1 MAAQLT
7 SRLLLQ
13 THHHRHLP
21 SISRFLCSVSPNPS
35 SSSSST
41 AKPSIPSL
49 QPSHDADLISNILIE
64 HHNPF
69 HAMESSLQ
77 LYGISLS
84 SSLLHQTL
92 IRLSHLSKIALSFFS
107 YSLSSHPSAIDVTS
121 FNIIVDILGKVR
133 QFDVVWQLILQMQTL
148 NLKPQNSTFLIFIRR
163 LIAANFTRQAIR
175 GFDDMPCFTET
186 EVCKDDFVYVID
198 TLCKYG
204 YVRVAMELFNKRKF
218 GFEVCVKVYA
228 VLIDGWCKVKR
239 VDIGERLLREMI
251 DKGIEPN
258 VVCYNILL
266 NGICRKSSLHPDDRF
281 ERTIRAADKVF
292 DEMRERGIE
301 PDVTSYS
308 IVLHVCSRAHKP
320 DLTLDR
326 LEGMK
331 AKGICPSVT
340 TYTSVVKCLSS
351 CGRVDDAERLLNE
364 MIESGVTPSAV
375 TYNCFFKELR
385 GRKDAEKA
393 LELYRR
399 MKKEGVCVA
408 SLHTY
413 NILVQMFVKLNNM
426 EVVEEIWN
434 DMKEAGAGPD
444 LDSYTVLIHGL
455 VEKEKWREA
464 CEYFVQMIEKGF
476 LPQKIT
482 FEMLYRG
489 LIQADK
495 LRTWRR
501 LKKKLD
507 EESIS
512 FGSEFEDYHLQP
524 YKR

>member
-1 MAAQLT
+1 MAASLT
-7 SRLLLQ
+7 SRLNLLR
-13 THHHRHLP
+13 THHLHLP
-21 SISRFLCSVSPNPS
+21 TISRYLCSFSLN
-35 SSSSST
+35 SSST
-41 AKPSIPSL
+41 STTTTKPSLPPL

-77 LYGISLS
+77 LYGISPS
-84 SSLLHQTL
+84 SSLIHQTL
-92 IRLSHLSKIALSFFS
+92 IRLSHLSKIAFSFFS
-107 YSLSSHPSAIDVTS
+107 YSLTSYPSSVDITS
-121 FNIIVDILGKVR
+121 FNIIIDILGKVR
-133 QFDVVWQLILQMQTL
+133 QFDVIWQLILKMETL

-175 GFDDMPCFTET
+175 VFDDMPCFIET
-186 EVCKDDFVYVID
+186 EVCKDDYVYVID

-204 YVRVAMELFNKRKF
+204 YVKVAMEFFNKRKSQ
-218 GFEVCVKVYA
+218 FEVCVKVYG
-228 VLIDGWCKVKR
+228 VLIDGWCKLRR
-239 VDIGERLLREMI
+239 VDMGEKLLREMI
-251 DKGIEPN
+251 DKRIEPN
-258 VVCYNILL
+258 VVCYNVLL

-281 ERTIRAADKVF
+281 QRTIRAADKVF

-326 LEGMK
+326 LEMMK
-331 AKGICPSVT
+331 AKGVSPSVA

-351 CGRVDDAERLLNE
+351 CGRVEEAERLLNE
-364 MIESGVTPSAV
+364 MVDNGVTPTAA

-385 GRKDAEKA
+385 GRNDAEKA
-393 LELYRR
+393 LSLYRR
-399 MKKEGVCVA
+399 MKKEGLCVA

-413 NILVQMFVKLNNM
+413 NILVQMFVKLNKM

-455 VEKEKWREA
+455 VEKEKWKEA

-501 LKKKLD
+501 LKKKLE

-512 FGSEFEDYHLQP
+512 FGSEFEGYHLQP